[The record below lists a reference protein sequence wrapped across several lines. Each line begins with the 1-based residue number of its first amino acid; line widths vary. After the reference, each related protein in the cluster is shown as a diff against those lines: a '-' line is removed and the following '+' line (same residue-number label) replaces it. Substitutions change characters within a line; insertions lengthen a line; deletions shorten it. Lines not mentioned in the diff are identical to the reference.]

1 MAALVILC
9 GIIAIVIGVWYNIN
23 YGKFTPKIE
32 IFSDG
37 TGRML
42 FLGVSERCKKQMV
55 RFNAEYQVGQIINYQ
70 GQKYGS
76 SDISSDT
83 AVMQCIKSQSKVF
96 LVPKSIGISFHYFNL
111 VINTFNFSR

>member
-23 YGKFTPKIE
+23 YGKFKPKIE

-42 FLGVSERCKKQMV
+42 FLGVSKRCKKQMV

-70 GQKYGS
+70 GQKYV
-76 SDISSDT
+76 IEE
-83 AVMQCIKSQSKVF
+83 IKPITTIDVKY
-96 LVPKSIGISFHYFNL
+96 LGPRHGLAAYLK
-111 VINTFNFSR
+111 RA

>member
-1 MAALVILC
+1 MEINTYYIMAALVILC

-42 FLGVSERCKKQMV
+42 FLDR
-55 RFNAEYQVGQIINYQ
+55 
-70 GQKYGS
+70 
-76 SDISSDT
+76 
-83 AVMQCIKSQSKVF
+83 KSV
-96 LVPKSIGISFHYFNL
+96 V
-111 VINTFNFSR
+111 

>member
-1 MAALVILC
+1 MEINTYYIMAALVILC

-42 FLGVSERCKKQMV
+42 SLVSLSAARSRWFVSTQSIKLDKSS
-55 RFNAEYQVGQIINYQ
+55 IIKDRNM
-70 GQKYGS
+70 S
-76 SDISSDT
+76 
-83 AVMQCIKSQSKVF
+83 
-96 LVPKSIGISFHYFNL
+96 
-111 VINTFNFSR
+111 

>member
-9 GIIAIVIGVWYNIN
+9 AIIAIVIGVWYNIN

-55 RFNAEYQVGQIINYQ
+55 RFNAEYQDTSSELCHWLHFVEGMRNADGQTGAVILLV
-70 GQKYGS
+70 K
-76 SDISSDT
+76 SDW
-83 AVMQCIKSQSKVF
+83 ARCPV
-96 LVPKSIGISFHYFNL
+96 
-111 VINTFNFSR
+111 

>member
-1 MAALVILC
+1 MEINTYYIMAALVILC
-9 GIIAIVIGVWYNIN
+9 GITAIVIGVWYNIN

-70 GQKYGS
+70 GKKYV
-76 SDISSDT
+76 IEE
-83 AVMQCIKSQSKVF
+83 IKPITTIDAKY
-96 LVPKSIGISFHYFNL
+96 LGPRHGLAAYL
-111 VINTFNFSR
+111 ERA

>member
-1 MAALVILC
+1 MEINTYYIMAALVILC

-70 GQKYGS
+70 GKKYV
-76 SDISSDT
+76 IEE
-83 AVMQCIKSQSKVF
+83 IKE
-96 LVPKSIGISFHYFNL
+96 HYDE
-111 VINTFNFSR
+111 RRHPHC

>member
-1 MAALVILC
+1 MEINTYYIMAALVILC
-9 GIIAIVIGVWYNIN
+9 GIIAIVIGVWYN

-70 GQKYGS
+70 GQKYV
-76 SDISSDT
+76 IEE
-83 AVMQCIKSQSKVF
+83 IKPITTIDVKY
-96 LVPKSIGISFHYFNL
+96 LGPRHGLAAYLK
-111 VINTFNFSR
+111 RA

>member
-1 MAALVILC
+1 MEINTYYIMAALVILC
-9 GIIAIVIGVWYNIN
+9 AIIAIVIGVWYNIN

-55 RFNAEYQVGQIINYQ
+55 RFNAEYQVGQIINYITTIDA
-70 GQKYGS
+70 KYLGPRHGL
-76 SDISSDT
+76 
-83 AVMQCIKSQSKVF
+83 AAYLK
-96 LVPKSIGISFHYFNL
+96 
-111 VINTFNFSR
+111 RA